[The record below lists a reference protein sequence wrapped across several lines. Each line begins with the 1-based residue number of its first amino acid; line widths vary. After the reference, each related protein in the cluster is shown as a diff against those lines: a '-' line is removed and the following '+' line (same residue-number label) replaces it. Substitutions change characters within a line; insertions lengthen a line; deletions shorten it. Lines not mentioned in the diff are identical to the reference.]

1 MQINEDEFPPPNTIT
16 PYPEATHIAVG
27 NEYYTLSKWLPSGTH
42 MTWGVN
48 LGLDNAT
55 NALNMARAILNAFS
69 TPAVKQSGVVL
80 DLVEIGMPLSV
91 SVLPLL

>member
-1 MQINEDEFPPPNTIT
+1 
-16 PYPEATHIAVG
+16 
-27 NEYYTLSKWLPSGTH
+27 

-69 TPAVKQSGVVL
+69 TSAVKASGVVL
-80 DLVEIGMPLSV
+80 DLIEIGMFTSV
-91 SVLPLL
+91 PLLYLDPDG